1 MLLGDSLWEETET
14 MTETNNDLVDGQEV
28 ARLLRASIHT
38 VRDYKKLGLIRIAGK
53 EGNKDLYSR
62 ADVTRRRS
70 IIDRKR
76 IEGHSLSQIAAVIEQ
91 ELLRKGE

>member
-1 MLLGDSLWEETET
+1 
-14 MTETNNDLVDGQEV
+14 MTLDNNDLVDGQEA

-62 ADVTRRRS
+62 TDVMRRRS
-70 IIDRKR
+70 IIDKKR
-76 IEGHSLSQIAAVIEQ
+76 IEGYNLSQISAVIE
-91 ELLRKGE
+91 EELRKGE

>member
-1 MLLGDSLWEETET
+1 
-14 MTETNNDLVDGQEV
+14 MTLDNNDLVDGQEA

-53 EGNKDLYSR
+53 EGNKDLYSK
-62 ADVTRRRS
+62 ADVLRRRS

-76 IEGHSLSQIAAVIEQ
+76 VEGYTLSQISSLIQEELSKEEQ
-91 ELLRKGE
+91 VGNPNT